1 MNKIARLLMDYNIS
15 RNKLN
20 FSHSIEN
27 NLFLQ
32 FLFNENKRI
41 IVNMNKRGSP
51 GLSGGQTRGEKKI
64 VILHKRSFSKIK

>member
-1 MNKIARLLMDYNIS
+1 MNKIARLLNDYNIS

-32 FLFNENKRI
+32 FLFNEN
-41 IVNMNKRGSP
+41 NMNKRGSP

-64 VILHKRSFSKIK
+64 VTLHKQSFSKIK